1 MQLAELLFE
10 KNKCFVADSDFCV
23 LHGLILLCQKAVFGS
38 ALVKKHKYWPE
49 GVDGDQIARD
59 FADKEKGYANAKRGT
74 LDDIPFHLFCM
85 TEEDYIMTLMSTYGT
100 LERMG
105 NSCNCDYM
113 EGNEKCHKSFMYSEV
128 IQNHFQYWESVD
140 ANNKNRMD
148 PIALDEVWKM
158 HCWPCWV
165 FQFILAVMEV
175 NTWLAALTIYGKD
188 ALTVIDFHRKLAK
201 EMINNEYDS
210 RSMDAIPALRPH
222 LTLHEFVTPTP
233 GLQIDPKTGAIIPR
247 KMAYLMRKCKKL
259 WSQKMCY
266 FLFL

>member
-1 MQLAELLFE
+1 
-10 KNKCFVADSDFCV
+10 

-74 LDDIPFHLFCM
+74 LNGIPLHLFCM
-85 TEEDYIMTLMSTYGT
+85 KEEDYIMTLMSTYGT

-105 NSCNCDYM
+105 KSCNHDYTD
-113 EGNEKCHKSFMYSEV
+113 GNEKYHKSSMYPEV
-128 IQNHFQYWESVD
+128 IQNHFQYQDSVD

-148 PIALDEVWKM
+148 PIALEEVWKT
-158 HCWPCWV
+158 HRWPCQV
-165 FQFILAVMEV
+165 FQFILAVTEV

-188 ALTVIDFHRKLAK
+188 ALTVLDFRRKLAK

-210 RSMDAIPALRPH
+210 RSMEATPALRPC